1 MLWRGSMEPW
11 AGQAL
16 WRKEWQVYW
25 LFGGSLKEVSFK
37 LAHRKGGRSSGLGG
51 WPHCLPAWSGEGR
64 REHEGRAFMTSRGKE
79 IIQMEMDR
87 RQSRNLVFS
96 LSGGLILLE
105 KKNGKKNQI
114 DYFVV
119 KTPTSSDFTWCGLH
133 SHTCYGRNGLG
144 PPSPLS
150 FSLRSQAPRQGP
162 RWVVVRK
169 LWESDFY

>member
-11 AGQAL
+11 AGKAL

-25 LFGGSLKEVSFK
+25 LFGGSLKEVSLK

-96 LSGGLILLE
+96 LSGGLILL
-105 KKNGKKNQI
+105 GKKMVRKIRLITLSWRHQLHP
-114 DYFVV
+114 FSHGAAF
-119 KTPTSSDFTWCGLH
+119 TPVLAMAEMDWDHLLLF
-133 SHTCYGRNGLG
+133 
-144 PPSPLS
+144 PSLWD
-150 FSLRSQAPRQGP
+150 PRHPEGP